1 MPVNWTAPELKDST
15 WLIWKRWQ
23 EMW

>member
-1 MPVNWTAPELKDST
+1 MPVNWTALELKDST
-15 WLIWKRWQ
+15 WLIWKSWQ